1 MKLQQQQHKINK
13 MKTSKTD
20 NLIDETYNQIQAQQ
34 LKEEALVQAEEIMNR
49 RFETELL
56 NFKLKCEKLVS
67 KSYENYNT
75 HLKNLKEQIQ
85 NNDKMIENLLHTIKV
100 LTSFKGSQDIAVYE
114 KRDVNDSH
122 SESFNVPLKIMFTT
136 MYPFLMKFTI
146 LIVSLKM
153 KCVVM
158 TRQLI
163 LY

>member
-1 MKLQQQQHKINK
+1 

-56 NFKLKCEKLVS
+56 NFKLKCKKLVS

-100 LTSFKGSQDIAVYE
+100 LTSFKGSRDIAVYE

-158 TRQLI
+158 TRQLT

>member
-34 LKEEALVQAEEIMNR
+34 LKEEALVQTEEIMNR

-100 LTSFKGSQDIAVYE
+100 LTSFKGSRDIAVYE

>member
-1 MKLQQQQHKINK
+1 

-85 NNDKMIENLLHTIKV
+85 KNDKMIENLLHTIKV
-100 LTSFKGSQDIAVYE
+100 LTSFKGSRDIAVYE

>member
-1 MKLQQQQHKINK
+1 

-158 TRQLI
+158 TRQLT